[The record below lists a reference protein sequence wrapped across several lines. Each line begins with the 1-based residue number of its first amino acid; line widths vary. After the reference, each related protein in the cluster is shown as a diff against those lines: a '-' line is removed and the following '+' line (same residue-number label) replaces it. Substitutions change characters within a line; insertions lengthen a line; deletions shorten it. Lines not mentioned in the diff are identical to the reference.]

1 MRNWP
6 CYHGK
11 GGNMTTA
18 LHPQRNGHAIVM
30 YQCTDTLELGENWN
44 TATSPNAIKLFAHTK
59 LANNVEVC
67 TTSNIFKCAIWTRPT
82 WLLIFLMSY
91 GWRGSSVMWSS
102 KLMGLSSKLIRISC
116 VHSAPISGKNLCP
129 FRNG

>member
-1 MRNWP
+1 
-6 CYHGK
+6 
-11 GGNMTTA
+11 MTTA

-67 TTSNIFKCAIWTRPT
+67 TTSNIFKKCNMDKTNVAFNIFNELRLEGQLCDVVIKVDGVEFKAHKNILCA
-82 WLLIFLMSY
+82 FSSY
-91 GWRGSSVMWSS
+91 
-102 KLMGLSSKLIRISC
+102 
-116 VHSAPISGKNLCP
+116 
-129 FRNG
+129 FR